1 MNNKPVF
8 YDTDCLSS
16 FLVVDRID
24 LLKKEFSSIIVSAQ
38 VNIEFLNDKTPK
50 CIYERFSN
58 LVDEGFVIVKDI
70 DVDDEVM
77 EYYIT
82 FITEDDDG
90 GKGELSSIAF
100 AIVNN
105 GILASNN
112 FRDICKYVK
121 KYNLHHI
128 TTATILLDCFKK
140 EYVSSDEVEKNWQ
153 DMLKKYVK
161 LPKKS
166 FIEYYKWDDPLCS

>member
-112 FRDICKYVK
+112 FRVY
-121 KYNLHHI
+121 
-128 TTATILLDCFKK
+128 
-140 EYVSSDEVEKNWQ
+140 
-153 DMLKKYVK
+153 
-161 LPKKS
+161 
-166 FIEYYKWDDPLCS
+166 

>member
-58 LVDEGFVIVKDI
+58 LVDEGFVIVNR
-70 DVDDEVM
+70 
-77 EYYIT
+77 Y
-82 FITEDDDG
+82 
-90 GKGELSSIAF
+90 
-100 AIVNN
+100 
-105 GILASNN
+105 
-112 FRDICKYVK
+112 
-121 KYNLHHI
+121 
-128 TTATILLDCFKK
+128 
-140 EYVSSDEVEKNWQ
+140 
-153 DMLKKYVK
+153 
-161 LPKKS
+161 
-166 FIEYYKWDDPLCS
+166 

>member
-100 AIVNN
+100 AIVNI

-140 EYVSSDEVEKNWQ
+140 EYVSSDEVEKIWQ

>member
-1 MNNKPVF
+1 M
-8 YDTDCLSS
+8 
-16 FLVVDRID
+16 
-24 LLKKEFSSIIVSAQ
+24 
-38 VNIEFLNDKTPK
+38 
-50 CIYERFSN
+50 
-58 LVDEGFVIVKDI
+58 VDEGFVIVKDI

-140 EYVSSDEVEKNWQ
+140 NMFLVMK
-153 DMLKKYVK
+153 LKK
-161 LPKKS
+161 
-166 FIEYYKWDDPLCS
+166 IGRTC

>member
-58 LVDEGFVIVKDI
+58 WVDEGFVIVKDI

-77 EYYIT
+77 GYYIT

-121 KYNLHHI
+121 KYNLCHI

-140 EYVSSDEVEKNWQ
+140 EYVSSDEVEKIWQ